1 MALDTNPADIEQA
14 IKDTR
19 RLLVMVH
26 LVLSDPSQANIDAI
40 VAAASATQTLTLR
53 PSYSAGGVNFSWE
66 SYRRSLIDSLPKL
79 YELHALVT
87 GPFEVRSR
95 ART

>member
-1 MALDTNPADIEQA
+1 MALDTSTADIEMA

-26 LVLSDPSQANIDAI
+26 QVISNPTQANIDAI
-40 VAAASATQTLTLR
+40 VAAAGTSATLTLR
-53 PSYSAGGVNFSWE
+53 PNYTEAGVSFSWE
-66 SYRRSLIDSLPKL
+66 SYRKSLIDSLPDL
-79 YELHALVT
+79 YRLMNIIA

-95 ART
+95 GM